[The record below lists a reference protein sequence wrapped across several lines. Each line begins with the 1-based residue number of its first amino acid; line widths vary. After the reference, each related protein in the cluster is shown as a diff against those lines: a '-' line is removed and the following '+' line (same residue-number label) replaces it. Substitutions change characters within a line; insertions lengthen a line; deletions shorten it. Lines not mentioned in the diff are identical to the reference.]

1 VIVRALGI
9 AACAALLLLPFAGR
23 PYTTTLLLPAFGYA
37 IALLGLNLLFGSAG
51 LLSFGHALFVALGG
65 YTAALLTSRLGVRH
79 LEIVLLAAAVTA
91 ALVAVPVGLLCV
103 RYVKIYFGMLTL
115 AFGMLFYS
123 FLYKFYTL
131 TGGDEGMR
139 VLRPVLLGRPL
150 EHLDTV
156 AFLTG
161 PFYYYA
167 LAVLVLAALVMRRLE
182 ASPFGLSL
190 RSIRE
195 NAIKAESL
203 GLSVRRYRL
212 AAFVV
217 AAVFGAVG
225 GALLVVPTGLADPL
239 LAYWTHSGNLI
250 FMLVNQTEYL
260 TPSYMHWTR
269 SGEIMVMV
277 ILGGIGTLYGPVLGA
292 VVFILLQDQVMSLTP
307 YWRFVFGAIL
317 AVVVVFVPRGLMGL
331 VDPRRAPAS

>member
-1 VIVRALGI
+1 VIVRALGL
-9 AACAALLLLPFAGR
+9 AACAALLLLPLAGL

-37 IALLGLNLLFGSAG
+37 IALLGLNLLFGTTG

-65 YTAALLTSRLGVRH
+65 YTAAVLTSRLGVRS
-79 LEIVLLAAAVTA
+79 LEIVLLAAAATA
-91 ALVAVPVGLLCV
+91 VVVAGPVGLVCV

-123 FLYKFYTL
+123 FLYKFYAL

-167 LAVLVLAALVMRRLE
+167 LAVLTLAALVMRRLV
-182 ASPFGLSL
+182 ASPLGLSL

-195 NAIKAESL
+195 NAAKAESL
-203 GLSVRRYRL
+203 GVSVRRYRL

-225 GALLVVPTGLADPL
+225 GALLVVPTGLADPR
-239 LAYWTHSGNLI
+239 LAYWTHSGNLV
-250 FMLVNQTEYL
+250 FMLL
-260 TPSYMHWTR
+260 
-269 SGEIMVMV
+269 
-277 ILGGIGTLYGPVLGA
+277 LGGFDHFFGPVLGA
-292 VVFILLQDQVMSLTP
+292 VVFILLQDQVMSLTS

-317 AVVVVFVPRGLMGL
+317 AVVVIFFPRGLMGL
-331 VDPRRAPAS
+331 LDPRRAPAP